1 MQIATFT
8 TTTDGA
14 GRRIEYDDGVF
25 SLEGQ
30 GPITAAD
37 VLEYDRQGQ
46 IEWAYAGLREWV
58 REVAATAAAQATTA
72 AQARAAAPARK
83 RLPLW
88 AVAVVA
94 VVAVLTIGGCA
105 AAVVVPMFLAQDD
118 KAKESSVEEG
128 LQVIQMAVV
137 AYAVD
142 NDDLFPAAEEV
153 TREELGRYVDSWPQ
167 NPYTG
172 GPMAHGTGPGDFT
185 YTVTSD
191 RSSYTLVGHGSD
203 GRDVITVGY

>member
-8 TTTDGA
+8 TTTDWA

-25 SLEGQ
+25 SLEGH

-58 REVAATAAAQATTA
+58 REVAATAAALAC
-72 AQARAAAPARK
+72 AAAPPRR

-118 KAKESSVEEG
+118 KSKESSVEEG
-128 LQVIQMAVV
+128 IQVIQIAVV

-153 TREELGRYVDSWPQ
+153 TPEELGRYVDSWPR

-172 GPMAHGTGPGDFT
+172 GPMARGTGPGEFT

-191 RSSYTLVGHGSD
+191 RNSYTLVGHGSD

>member
-8 TTTDGA
+8 TTTDWA
-14 GRRIEYDDGVF
+14 GRHIEYDDGVF

-37 VLEYDRQGQ
+37 VLAYDRRGQ
-46 IEWAYAGLREWV
+46 IEWAYAGLREWAQ
-58 REVAATAAAQATTA
+58 EVAAATAAPP
-72 AQARAAAPARK
+72 RAAAPARQ

-94 VVAVLTIGGCA
+94 VVAVLMIGGCA

-118 KAKESSVEEG
+118 KAKESSVKEG
-128 LQVIQMAVV
+128 IHVIQIAVV

-142 NDDLFPAAEEV
+142 NGDLFPAAEEV
-153 TREELGRYVDSWPQ
+153 TPEELGRYVDSWPR

-172 GPMAHGTGPGDFT
+172 GPMAHGTGPGEFT
-185 YTVTSD
+185 YAVASD
-191 RSSYTLVGHGSD
+191 RSSYTLVGHGRD